1 VRSLNLA
8 IEEFEQIEW
17 SPELIRKH
25 AQNFDKNIFI
35 QNLKYFIESKL

>member
-17 SPELIRKH
+17 DAAMIRKH